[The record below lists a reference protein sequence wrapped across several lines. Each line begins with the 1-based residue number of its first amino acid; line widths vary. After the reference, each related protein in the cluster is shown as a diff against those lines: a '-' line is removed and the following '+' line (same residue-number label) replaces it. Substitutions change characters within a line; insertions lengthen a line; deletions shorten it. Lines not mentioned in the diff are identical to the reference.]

1 MSLRIDSHHHL
12 WQYAKAE
19 FGWIDQDMQV
29 LQRDYLP
36 ADLHTELK
44 QSGIAQSVA
53 VQARQTV
60 EETRWLLGLT
70 EQWDFI
76 AGVVGWVPL
85 AAPNV
90 AETLDA
96 FASHR
101 RLVGVRHV
109 LQDEPDPEYMLLPEF
124 NRGID
129 VLRRFDIA
137 YDLLVFE
144 DQLPQSLQFVDRHPN
159 QRFVIDHAAKPKI
172 RDRSFDRWAEYM
184 TAMAK
189 RETTFCKISGM
200 VTEADHKTWKDSDL
214 TPYLDLLFDVFG
226 PRRLLFGS
234 DWPVCL
240 LATTY
245 SRWVDTV
252 SAYCSRL
259 SHDEQDWVFGKTAAA
274 AYRLEAA

>member
-12 WQYAKAE
+12 WQYAEAE

-29 LQRDYLP
+29 LKRNYLP
-36 ADLHTELK
+36 ADIHTELK
-44 QSGIAQSVA
+44 QSGLTQSVA

-60 EETRWLLGLT
+60 EETRWLLSLT
-70 EQWDFI
+70 DNWDFI

-90 AETLDA
+90 AETLEE
-96 FASHR
+96 FGSHR

-109 LQDEPDPEYMLLPEF
+109 LQDEPDPEYMLQPDF

-129 VLRRFDIA
+129 ALHRFDLA

-159 QRFVIDHAAKPKI
+159 QRIVIDHAAKPKI
-172 RDRSFDRWAEYM
+172 RQHSFDRWAKYM
-184 TAMAK
+184 TAMAN

-200 VTEADHKTWKDSDL
+200 VTEADHKTWKDGDL

-226 PRRLLFGS
+226 PSRLLFGS

-245 SRWVDTV
+245 SRWVETV
-252 SAYCSRL
+252 RAYCSRL
-259 SHDEQDWVFGKTAAA
+259 SHDEQKWVFGKAAAA